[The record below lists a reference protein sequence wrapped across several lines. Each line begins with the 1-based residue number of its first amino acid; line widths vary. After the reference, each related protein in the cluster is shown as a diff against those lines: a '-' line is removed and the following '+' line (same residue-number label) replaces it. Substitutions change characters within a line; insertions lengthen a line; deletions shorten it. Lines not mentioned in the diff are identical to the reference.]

1 MNPRL
6 AFEKAVV
13 SLVLILA
20 MLGVVGIVKLVQF
33 LIGKMG

>member
-13 SLVLILA
+13 SGILIVVFTALV
-20 MLGVVGIVKLVQF
+20 GVVKF
-33 LIGKMG
+33 ARYLIGG